1 MADGQ
6 AVSETAPHDLPVD
19 HSRDVFSIPNVIT
32 VLRLG
37 LIPFFY
43 WFLVYGAPQTGPNHA
58 AFLLF
63 IISAAT
69 DWLDGLIA
77 RRTGTVTAI
86 GKVIDP
92 IVDRLLIA
100 GAVIGLYVI
109 GRVSLL
115 LVLVLIGRDV
125 YLLYGAWVLERHCR
139 RLPVSM
145 IGKVTTAVLLSG
157 FASLIWNFPVLD
169 VPVLGTYTLLGTLHT
184 VGGVRPLGAYLVYA
198 GVALSLSTAVLYTI
212 TARRIYREA
221 VAGEH
226 TVAVA
231 AASDEGG
238 TR

>member
-1 MADGQ
+1 MADGR
-6 AVSETAPHDLPVD
+6 AVRGTAPHELPVD

-43 WFLVYGAPQTGPNHA
+43 WFLVYGAPETGPNHV
-58 AFLLF
+58 AFLF
-63 IISAAT
+63 FTISATT
-69 DWLDGLIA
+69 DWIDGLIA

-100 GAVIGLYVI
+100 SAVIGLYVV
-109 GRVSLL
+109 GRVSLP
-115 LVLVLIGRDV
+115 LVLVLTGRDV
-125 YLLYGAWVLERHCR
+125 YLLYGAWLLERHGR
-139 RLPVSM
+139 RVPVST

-198 GVALSLSTAVLYTI
+198 GVVLSLTAAVLYTI
-212 TARRIYREA
+212 TASRVYREA
-221 VAGEH
+221 VAGERA
-226 TVAVA
+226 VAVA
-231 AASDEGG
+231 ASSDEGG